1 MRASKNRLQAIYVSA
16 LVAAASWAATAAS
29 AQTAFPEHGRPI
41 TIIVPFSAG
50 GSVDVSA
57 RLLAPLLEKELG
69 TPVQVQNKPGAGSQL
84 GIGTMARAKPDG
96 YTLAYTLLPLT
107 VTTYLNPQVKASFG
121 RKDLQPL
128 AMHTS
133 DAQYLAVPANSRFK
147 SFKEI
152 IEAARANPEKIITSA
167 TGNYSPEHLA
177 ILQLEKATGTKFA
190 IVFFDGGS
198 AQTAALLGGHVDFQL
213 STLGNFTSAYKAG
226 KVKFLAVSAH
236 DDEPRSIPEI
246 PTIASQGHPIYSY
259 VSRGIS
265 VPAGTPPAVVDR
277 LTTAIRKAM
286 EDPAHKEAIADMNMT
301 LMYMDPAKMGA
312 FWDDVERQTKPLLMQ
327 EVVQK

>member
-1 MRASKNRLQAIYVSA
+1 MKTKRLTQKLLLLAA
-16 LVAAASWAATAAS
+16 VAVGAVTTGAV
-29 AQTAFPEHGRPI
+29 AQTFPEKGRPI
-41 TIIVPFSAG
+41 TIIVPFSPG

-57 RLLAPLLEKELG
+57 RLLAPILEKELG
-69 TPVQVQNKPGAGSQL
+69 TQVQVQNKPGAGGQL
-84 GIGTMARAKPDG
+84 GIGTMARSKPDG
-96 YTLAYTLLPLT
+96 YTMGFTLLPLT
-107 VTTYLNPQVKASFG
+107 VTTYLNPQMKASFG

-133 DAQYLAVPANSRFK
+133 DAQYLAVPTDSRFK

-152 IEAARANPEKIITSA
+152 IEAARANPEKVTTSA

-177 ILQLEKATGTKFA
+177 ILQLEKAAGVKFA

-198 AQTAALLGGHVDFQL
+198 KQTAALLGGHVDFQL
-213 STLGNFTSAYKAG
+213 STLGNFTSAHKAG
-226 KVKFLAVSAH
+226 KVRFLAVSARE
-236 DDEPRSIPEI
+236 DEPRTIPDV
-246 PTIASQGHPIYSY
+246 PTIASMGFPIYSY

-277 LTTAIRKAM
+277 LTKAIHKAM
-286 EDPAHKEAIADMNMT
+286 QSPEHQKAIGDMNMT

-312 FWDDVERQTKPLLMQ
+312 FWDEVERQTQPLLLK
-327 EVVQK
+327 EVGKKQ